1 MKVSTKS
8 VFPAVGCILFLSAC
22 GGSGGGSG
30 TPAGQTFDPDPEP
43 AVSFFND
50 DAGTDFVNA
59 TINRFVGVFSPISS
73 LLGGGGT
80 SDDSSGD
87 SAKRAIAR
95 TETETES
102 CADGGTFTVS
112 SEFDDVTDE
121 QTAVSISI
129 DNCIEDGETG
139 NGDITVNLLDAPGD
153 VEAFSLT
160 ADNLTITGGDEDIAL
175 DGTVNLQDQFNNAGS
190 TFSISGPNLSVTAG
204 SETIVLSDYSIT
216 VIENDFEDTAELSA
230 SVTVASSVDGMIT
243 LVIDPPL
250 SSDSD
255 AEFPLSGTI
264 TMTHADG
271 SSLTLNADNG
281 NPETFDF
288 TINDNGSITSGSQ
301 RWDETDLDE
310 L

>member
-95 TETETES
+95 TETET
-102 CADGGTFTVS
+102 
-112 SEFDDVTDE
+112 
-121 QTAVSISI
+121 
-129 DNCIEDGETG
+129 
-139 NGDITVNLLDAPGD
+139 LDAPGD